1 MKNVKFADT
10 PRDFILHSIG
20 ETIEINHSVLW
31 VLIGDE
37 EKRKPPTAVN
47 FREWLPI
54 ILETYERTG
63 EVIRALKVRFFIANL
78 DEIEREMEFI
88 KTHFY
93 EESIPWHDY
102 SSS

>member
-1 MKNVKFADT
+1 MKCVKFADT

-20 ETIEINHSVLW
+20 ETIELNHSVLW
-31 VLIGDE
+31 VLTGDE
-37 EKRKPPTAVN
+37 EKRIPPVLVN

-54 ILETYERTG
+54 ILGTYERNG
-63 EVIRALKVRFFIANL
+63 DVMRALKVRYFIANL
-78 DEIEREMEFI
+78 DEIEKEMEFI

-93 EESIPWHDY
+93 EEAIPWHDY